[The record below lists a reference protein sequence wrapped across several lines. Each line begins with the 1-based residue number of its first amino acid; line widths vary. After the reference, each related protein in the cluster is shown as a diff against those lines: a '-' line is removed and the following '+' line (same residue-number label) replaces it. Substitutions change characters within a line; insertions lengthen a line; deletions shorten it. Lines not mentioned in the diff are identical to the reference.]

1 MDPTAPAPQAAEPPG
16 ATISNADLAA
26 KLQERLEAKA
36 RRDFAASDAIR
47 TELEQKHGIKCTD
60 NTRSWI
66 ANDGRKG
73 NLNGPDFF
81 SLAGTP
87 FAPGAAA
94 AAVAGGGGRYDSGP
108 PLPAGAMPTEV
119 LFAKIAEREV
129 SRQARDYAKS
139 DAMRDE
145 LRRAGVN
152 IDDKTRGWVTTDG
165 SGRSGTI
172 SGGVARMGPPQGAQ
186 GARQPAHN
194 APPPHGGYGYPGHP
208 GGYGYGA
215 QPHGAPGAPGGAA
228 AAWSAYY
235 QQQQAYAAYYG
246 QPPYGGGG
254 GGGYPGY

>member
-1 MDPTAPAPQAAEPPG
+1 MPLEPLRRRSCPALRPKPRPRTGYPSLALTSSPAVMPSLLRFLLLQGQSRRPRLLLGPHGAGSAGGGAPG

-186 GARQPAHN
+186 KGRSPA
-194 APPPHGGYGYPGHP
+194 
-208 GGYGYGA
+208 
-215 QPHGAPGAPGGAA
+215 
-228 AAWSAYY
+228 SA
-235 QQQQAYAAYYG
+235 
-246 QPPYGGGG
+246 
-254 GGGYPGY
+254 